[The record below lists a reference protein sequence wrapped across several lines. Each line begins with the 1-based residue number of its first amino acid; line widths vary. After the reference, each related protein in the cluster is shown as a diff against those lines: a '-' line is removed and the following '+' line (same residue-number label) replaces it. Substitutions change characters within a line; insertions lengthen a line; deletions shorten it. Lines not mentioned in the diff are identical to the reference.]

1 MLGAGG
7 EVMEGQGG
15 AIGLVAA
22 GGSAAEPGSRASD
35 AGADDASAGGA
46 EDAGAQLD
54 AAAPAPPG
62 PPPPP
67 PPPPCSA
74 NIELCDGLD
83 NDCDQVV
90 DEGAACAVDCAGFA
104 LADHGYMFCSASVSR
119 DVAADRC
126 ELEGM
131 RLAWIETEAENE
143 FLVDSIAAADVPAAQ
158 DDELLTYMGGSDSGN
173 EGNWIWRGRGAIP
186 NGFQFWQGA
195 NLGAAVNGA
204 YESWAPGEP
213 NNTDDDENCAA
224 LSVLGSNNRAPGSWD
239 DRDCDSELPFVCEVP

>member
-35 AGADDASAGGA
+35 GGADDAGAGGA

-54 AAAPAPPG
+54 AAPPAPPG

-83 NDCDQVV
+83 NDCDQAV

-104 LADHGYMFCSASVSR
+104 LADHGYMFCSASVPR

-131 RLAWIETEAENE
+131 RLA
-143 FLVDSIAAADVPAAQ
+143 
-158 DDELLTYMGGSDSGN
+158 
-173 EGNWIWRGRGAIP
+173 
-186 NGFQFWQGA
+186 
-195 NLGAAVNGA
+195 
-204 YESWAPGEP
+204 
-213 NNTDDDENCAA
+213 
-224 LSVLGSNNRAPGSWD
+224 
-239 DRDCDSELPFVCEVP
+239 